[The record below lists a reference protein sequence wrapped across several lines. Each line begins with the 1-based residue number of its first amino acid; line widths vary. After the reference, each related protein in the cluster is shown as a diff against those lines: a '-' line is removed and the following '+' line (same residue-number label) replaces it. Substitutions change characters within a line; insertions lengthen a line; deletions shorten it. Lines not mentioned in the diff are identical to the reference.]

1 MPGSLPASAP
11 VTHADPTLTAI
22 HRLFHPR
29 AIALVGISRDPDSF
43 GYPLL
48 EITQRC
54 GYPGTI
60 HLVNPNADTILGLPC
75 HASVRDLP
83 GDIDMA
89 MIMLPRRLA
98 NVAIAECV
106 EKRVGSIVIIT
117 AGFAERDDDGRAHQ
131 EELVTGAT
139 RAGIPV
145 VGPNTLGYFSAP
157 ARLDAIMAGFIRSG
171 TTSLLTQSGNLTT
184 SLTFPGSERGFGFD
198 YVVDLGNQAGLQM
211 HDFIRYLAGNDTTT
225 AIAVHIEGLRD
236 GRRFLQE
243 VRAAVPRKPVL
254 VVKSGRTR
262 DGARVVSSHT
272 ASIAGDDRI
281 HQAAFAQAGA
291 IQVESFAEFNS
302 LLLAFDHGKL
312 PRGNR
317 VCIISEGGGD
327 CALTTDACV
336 QRGLAVPP
344 LSAASQARL
353 RELIPPNGSVT
364 NPLDLAGWEN
374 VVEATAIALA
384 DDAIDA
390 VLVVGGFAG
399 YFHIN
404 PRDREK
410 EKRHVERMCDVV
422 AGADKPVFVYS
433 YFGYRPGPMLDRLRE
448 ARIPLFLDHHDA
460 AHALATLVR
469 YRGLRERLAGR
480 PFAAAAVPA
489 PPAGSRR
496 QLLEPEAKELLR
508 RHGLACPP
516 EALATSADEAV
527 AHAERIGFPVV
538 LKVVS
543 RDIPHKTEAGGVRLD
558 LPDAAAVRTAHAEV
572 LAAARRA
579 APAADIAGVLVAAM
593 DRRPGVEVILGGL
606 HDPVFGPVIMF
617 GLGGIFVEV
626 LRDVVFRVCP
636 LDAAEAEAMIR
647 EIAGF
652 EILAG
657 ARGRPPVDLAA
668 LRDALVSLS
677 DLLIGNPDIVEVD
690 LNPVRARPDGLAVL
704 DARMVRV
711 LPS

>member
-1 MPGSLPASAP
+1 MSHTSPPESPAA
-11 VTHADPTLTAI
+11 TDLAAI
-22 HRLFHPR
+22 QRLFHPR

-48 EITQRC
+48 EIAQRC

-83 GDIDMA
+83 GEIDMA

-98 NVAIAECV
+98 NVAIEECV

-117 AGFAERDDDGRAHQ
+117 AGFAERDDDGRAQQ
-131 EELVTGAT
+131 EQLVAAAT

-145 VGPNTLGYFSAP
+145 VGPNTLGYFSGP
-157 ARLDAIMAGFIRSG
+157 ARLDALMAGFIRPG
-171 TTSLLTQSGNLTT
+171 TTALLTQSGNLTT
-184 SLTFPGSERGFGFD
+184 SLTFPGSERGYGFD

-211 HDFIRYLAGNDTTT
+211 HDFIRYLAGNEATT

-236 GRRFLQE
+236 GRRFLHE

-254 VVKSGRTR
+254 VLKSGRTR
-262 DGARVVSSHT
+262 EGARVVSSHT

-281 HQAAFAQAGA
+281 HEAAFAQAGA
-291 IQVESFAEFNS
+291 IQVEGCAELNS

-327 CALTTDACV
+327 CGLTTDACV
-336 QRGLAVPP
+336 QQGLVVPP

-353 RELIPPNGSVT
+353 RELIPPHGSVV

-374 VVEATAIALA
+374 VVEATAVALA

-404 PRDREK
+404 PRDRAK
-410 EKRHVERMCDVV
+410 EEGHVERMCELV
-422 AGADKPVFVYS
+422 AAADKPVLVYS
-433 YFGYRPGPMLDRLRE
+433 YFGYRASPLLDRLRA

-460 AHALATLVR
+460 ARALAVLVR
-469 YRGLRERLAGR
+469 YREARERLAGR
-480 PFAAAAVPA
+480 PFPATAVPA
-489 PPAGSRR
+489 CGAGRR
-496 QLLEPEAKELLR
+496 LQLLEPEAKELLG
-508 RHGLACPP
+508 RHGLPCPP
-516 EALATSADEAV
+516 EAVAGSADEAV
-527 AHAERIGFPVV
+527 AHAERIGYPVV
-538 LKVVS
+538 LKIVS

-558 LPDAAAVRTAHAEV
+558 LGDAAAVRAAHADV

-579 APAADIAGVLVAAM
+579 VPGAEIAGVLVAGM
-593 DRRPGVEVILGGL
+593 DRSVGVEVILGGL

-626 LRDVVFRVCP
+626 LKDVVFRVCP
-636 LDAAEAEAMIR
+636 IDEAEADAMIR

-652 EILAG
+652 AILAG
-657 ARGRPPVDLAA
+657 VRGRPAVDLAA
-668 LRDALVSLS
+668 LRAALLSLS
-677 DLLIGNPDIVEVD
+677 DLLMSHPDLVEVD
-690 LNPVRARPDGLAVL
+690 LNPVRVGPTGLTVL
-704 DARMVRV
+704 DARMVRLV
-711 LPS
+711 PS